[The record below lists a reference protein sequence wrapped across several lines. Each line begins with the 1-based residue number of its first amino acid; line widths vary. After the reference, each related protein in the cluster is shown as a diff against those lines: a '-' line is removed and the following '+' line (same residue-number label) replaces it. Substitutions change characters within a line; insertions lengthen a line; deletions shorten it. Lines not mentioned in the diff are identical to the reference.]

1 MRLISVKANQQ
12 SFRPVEFK
20 NRNGLNLIVAQQ
32 SEGQNS
38 NENSFN
44 GVGKSLLMAIIQ
56 FCLGS
61 STKKSFKKNLPGWEF
76 FLEFEID
83 DKIYISSRTTLNQT
97 SIKLNDES
105 LKIKDF
111 TNKLQELLFDIPQD
125 QKSLSF
131 RALLPFFY
139 RPRRGSF
146 LNYKNPNTL
155 KSDYQILLTN
165 TFLLGI
171 DTLLV
176 KEKYDLKSD
185 KDRIKELLSQL
196 NSDPLL
202 KDFFIGERDS
212 SLSIQDLSDKID
224 SLEIDLKKFSIAED
238 YYDIKKSADNIRRST
253 VKLQNEISLLEN
265 QKLNIQKSLE
275 SSPDISKEKIIKIYE
290 ESKISFSNELKKTLD
305 ELDNFYIQITKNRI
319 KRLSNQKQDLIRE
332 IENKDSELKKLHIEF
347 DKNLQYLNTHQ
358 ALDVFINLT
367 NKLSDLKS
375 EKNQIEN
382 YQKLLKEYHSAKLDI
397 DKKFIEAT
405 ANTEN
410 YLNDVN
416 DFIKGISDFFRAL
429 AKSFYPKALA
439 GLSINNN
446 EGENS
451 IRFNLEARI
460 ESDSSDGISNV
471 KIFCYDLTI
480 LLLGQNHNMNSIF
493 HDSRILDGIDPR
505 QISILFK
512 VANQYITENNKQY
525 IITMNQNHLDEL
537 AGQMSKEEYENIIE
551 ANICHIIG
559 DDDPKNKLL
568 GIQIDMEYEA

>member
-1 MRLISVKANQQ
+1 MRLISVKSNQQ

-20 NRNGLNLIVAQQ
+20 NRNGLNLIVAKQ

-61 STKKSFKKNLPGWEF
+61 SSKKSFKKNLPGWEF

-83 DKIYISSRTTLNQT
+83 GKIYISSRATLNQT

-146 LNYKNPNTL
+146 MNYKNPNTL

-224 SLEIDLKKFSIAED
+224 SLEIDLKKFNIAED

-347 DKNLQYLNTHQ
+347 DKSLQYLNTHQ

-429 AKSFYPKALA
+429 AKSFYPNALA

-505 QISILFK
+505 QISILFN

-525 IITMNQNHLDEL
+525 IITMNQNHLDEI
-537 AGQMSKEEYENIIE
+537 AEQMSKEEYENIIE